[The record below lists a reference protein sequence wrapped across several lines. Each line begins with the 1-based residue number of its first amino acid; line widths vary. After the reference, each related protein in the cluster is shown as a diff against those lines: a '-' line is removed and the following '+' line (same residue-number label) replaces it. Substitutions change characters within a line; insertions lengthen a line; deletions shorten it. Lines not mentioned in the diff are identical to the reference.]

1 MVNKI
6 IAWVV
11 VGLTYVIWVY
21 GFGYIDSF
29 GPESGM
35 MPALIIMA
43 LVVYMM
49 GRSPVP
55 EGNMVTTIIE
65 SMKGFLM
72 NIVWL
77 TVAGLIYNVV
87 MMAIGGGFDP
97 MRLVYVA
104 IFTIISAATS
114 ALTISAIGA
123 AMKD

>member
-11 VGLTYVIWVY
+11 VAVTFVIWTY
-21 GFGYIDSF
+21 GYGYINSLSAED
-29 GPESGM
+29 GLMG
-35 MPALIIMA
+35 ALTLMVIVA
-43 LVVYMM
+43 YMM

-55 EGNMVTTIIE
+55 EGDMMTTIME

-72 NIVWL
+72 NVVWL
-77 TVAGLIYNVV
+77 TVAVLVFEAV

-97 MRLVYVA
+97 MALVNAA
-104 IFTIISAATS
+104 IFTIITTATS
-114 ALTISAIGA
+114 ALTFSAIGA